1 MSDVIKVNFVQG
13 RDYLQDVA
21 VYAAQA
27 SNAAQTATNAA
38 NSAQQSANLSAQS
51 ANLSAQSANSSSG
64 YANNASS
71 SATEASGYANN
82 ASDSADQSEHFAE
95 VAQQAAEN
103 AQTSETNASDSATQA
118 NTQANNAA
126 ESAQQAQAALAGI
139 AAYSAPAWDST
150 TVYSY
155 PAVVAYTDGNTYR
168 CIGNNVAAGTIPVTS
183 TDWVRISVLGGDD
196 FFEIDMQGSLMPS
209 VNPTFAYSWQLD
221 SDGNIMPRAASDTLG
236 TEINTYAEEALKTSE
251 QALATANE
259 SLARANSILYEGIP
273 VELDS
278 DGNVTT
284 TADNT

>member
-51 ANLSAQSANSSSG
+51 ANSSSG

-71 SATEASGYANN
+71 SATEASGYADN

-103 AQTSETNASDSATQA
+103 AQTSETNASNSATQA

-168 CIGNNVAAGTIPVTS
+168 CIGSNVAAGTIPVTS

>member
-27 SNAAQTATNAA
+27 SNAAQTATIAA
-38 NSAQQSANLSAQS
+38 NSSQQSANLSAQS
-51 ANLSAQSANSSSG
+51 ANSSAQSANSSSG

-71 SATEASGYANN
+71 SATEASGYADN

-168 CIGNNVAAGTIPVTS
+168 CIGSNVVAGTIPATS

-236 TEINTYAEEALKTSE
+236 TEINTYAEEALKNSE
-251 QALATANE
+251 QA
-259 SLARANSILYEGIP
+259 LARANSILYEGIP

>member
-38 NSAQQSANLSAQS
+38 NSAQQS

-103 AQTSETNASDSATQA
+103 AQTSETNASDSAAQA

-168 CIGNNVAAGTIPVTS
+168 CIGSNVAAGTIPVTS

-236 TEINTYAEEALKTSE
+236 TEINTYAEEALKNSE

>member
-38 NSAQQSANLSAQS
+38 NSAQQS

-103 AQTSETNASDSATQA
+103 AQTSETNASNSATQA

>member
-38 NSAQQSANLSAQS
+38 NSAQQS

-155 PAVVAYTDGNTYR
+155 PAVVACTDGYTYR
-168 CIGNNVAAGTIPVTS
+168 CIGNNVAAGTIPVAS

-236 TEINTYAEEALKTSE
+236 TEINTYAEEALKNSE

>member
-1 MSDVIKVNFVQG
+1 MSEVIKVNFVQG

-27 SNAAQTATNAA
+27 NNAAQNAANYANSASTSATNALGYSNNAAGYAAKSATSAGESESHATDSA
-38 NSAQQSANLSAQS
+38 NSAS
-51 ANLSAQSANSSSG
+51 
-64 YANNASS
+64 
-71 SATEASGYANN
+71 
-82 ASDSADQSEHFAE
+82 QSEHSAE
-95 VAQQAAEN
+95 IAQQAAEN
-103 AQTSETNASDSATQA
+103 AQTSETNAANSVTQA
-118 NTQANNAA
+118 STQADNAA
-126 ESAQQAQAALAGI
+126 TSAQQAQAALAGI
-139 AAYSAPAWDST
+139 AAYSVPAWNST

-155 PAVVAYTDGNTYR
+155 PTVVAYTDGNTYR
-168 CIGNNVAAGTIPVTS
+168 CVGNNVAAGTIPATS

-196 FFEIDMQGSLMPS
+196 FFDIDMQGSLMPA

-221 SDGNIMPRAASDTLG
+221 ADGNIMPRAASDTLG

-251 QALATANE
+251 QALATANK
-259 SLARANSILYEGIP
+259 SLARANSIIYEGIP

>member
-13 RDYLQDVA
+13 RDYLQNVA

-51 ANLSAQSANSSSG
+51 ANSSAQSANSSAQSANSSSG
-64 YANNASS
+64 YAND
-71 SATEASGYANN
+71 
-82 ASDSADQSEHFAE
+82 ASDSADKSEHFAE

-103 AQTSETNASDSATQA
+103 AQTSKTNASDSATQA

-150 TVYSY
+150 KVYSY

-168 CIGNNVAAGTIPVTS
+168 CIGSNVAAGTIPVTS

-196 FFEIDMQGSLMPS
+196 FFEIDMQGSLMPA

-236 TEINTYAEEALKTSE
+236 TEINTYAEEALKNSE
-251 QALATANE
+251 QA
-259 SLARANSILYEGIP
+259 LARANSILYEGIP

>member
-51 ANLSAQSANSSSG
+51 ANSSRG

-103 AQTSETNASDSATQA
+103 AQTSETNASNSATQA

-139 AAYSAPAWDST
+139 TAYSAPAWDST

-168 CIGNNVAAGTIPVTS
+168 CIGSNVAAGTIPVTS
-183 TDWVRISVLGGDD
+183 TDWARISVLGGDD

-259 SLARANSILYEGIP
+259 SLARANSILYDGIP

>member
-51 ANLSAQSANSSSG
+51 ANSSSG
-64 YANNASS
+64 YAND
-71 SATEASGYANN
+71 
-82 ASDSADQSEHFAE
+82 ASDSADESEHFAE

-168 CIGNNVAAGTIPVTS
+168 CIGSNVAAGTIPVTS

-236 TEINTYAEEALKTSE
+236 TEINTYAEEALKNSE

>member
-51 ANLSAQSANSSSG
+51 ANSSSG

-71 SATEASGYANN
+71 SATEASGYADN

-236 TEINTYAEEALKTSE
+236 TEINTYAEEALKNSE

>member
-1 MSDVIKVNFVQG
+1 MSEVIKVNFVQG

-27 SNAAQTATNAA
+27 NNAAQNAANYANSASTSATNALGYSNNAAGYAA
-38 NSAQQSANLSAQS
+38 NSATSAGKSETHATD
-51 ANLSAQSANSSSG
+51 SANS
-64 YANNASS
+64 AS
-71 SATEASGYANN
+71 
-82 ASDSADQSEHFAE
+82 QSEHFAE

-103 AQTSETNASDSATQA
+103 AQTSKTNASDSATQA

-139 AAYSAPAWDST
+139 AAYSAPAWEST
-150 TVYSY
+150 KVYSY

-168 CIGNNVAAGTIPVTS
+168 CIGSNVAAGTIPVTS

-196 FFEIDMQGSLMPS
+196 FFDIDMQGSLMPA

-221 SDGNIMPRAASDTLG
+221 ADGNIMPRAASDTLG
-236 TEINTYAEEALKTSE
+236 TEINTYAEEALKTSK

-259 SLARANSILYEGIP
+259 SLARANSIIYEGIP

>member
-71 SATEASGYANN
+71 SATEASGYADN

-103 AQTSETNASDSATQA
+103 AQTSETNASNSATQA

-168 CIGNNVAAGTIPVTS
+168 CIGSNVAAGTIPVTS

-221 SDGNIMPRAASDTLG
+221 SDGNIMPRGASDTLG

>member
-51 ANLSAQSANSSSG
+51 ANSSSG
-64 YANNASS
+64 YANDASS
-71 SATEASGYANN
+71 SATEASGYADN

-139 AAYSAPAWDST
+139 AAHSAPAWDST

-168 CIGNNVAAGTIPVTS
+168 CIGSNVAAGTIPVTS

-236 TEINTYAEEALKTSE
+236 TEINTYAEEALKNSE